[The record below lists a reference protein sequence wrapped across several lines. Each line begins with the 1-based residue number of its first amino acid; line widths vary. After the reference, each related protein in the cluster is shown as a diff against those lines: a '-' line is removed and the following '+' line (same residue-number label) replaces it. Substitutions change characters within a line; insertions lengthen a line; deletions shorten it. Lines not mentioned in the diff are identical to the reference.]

1 MNAAEIARAL
11 GGRKAGAWWSCRCPA
26 HDDHNPSLGVRDGDR
41 SVIVRCFAGCD
52 SRDVIGALQARGL
65 WDGRD
70 DYRSRAEPRPRRE
83 PDRAG
88 TTAAAREI
96 WRKARPAAGTI
107 VARYLAARG
116 IEAPIPP
123 TLRFLAECWHRE
135 TRTAWPVMLAAVTR
149 WPDRE
154 PCAVHRTFLERDGT
168 DKAPI
173 EPAKKTLGAG
183 AGGAVRLAP
192 AGETLA
198 LAEGIETAL
207 AVMVASGLPTW
218 AALSAGN
225 LAAVR
230 LPDLPLAAEVV
241 IAADHDASGSGQRF
255 AGRAAERLI
264 REGRR
269 VRIAFP
275 PTIGTDFNDMLAEP
289 AP

>member
-1 MNAAEIARAL
+1 MTAAEIARAL
-11 GGRKAGAWWSCRCPA
+11 GGRKAGVWWSCRCVA
-26 HDDHNPSLGVRDGDR
+26 HADRNPSLGVRDGDR

-52 SRDVIGALQARGL
+52 SRDVIAALRARGL

-70 DYRSRAEPRPRRE
+70 DYRPRAEPRPRRE

-88 TTAAAREI
+88 TTAAARAL
-96 WRKARPAAGTI
+96 WRKARPACGTI
-107 VARYLAARG
+107 VARYLAARA
-116 IEAPIPP
+116 IEAPVPP

-135 TRTAWPVMLAAVTR
+135 TRTAWPAMLAAVTR

-154 PCAVHRTFLERDGT
+154 PCAVHRSFLKPDGSG
-168 DKAPI
+168 KAPI
-173 EPAKKTLGAG
+173 EPAKKTLGPVV
-183 AGGAVRLAP
+183 GGAVRLAP

-198 LAEGIETAL
+198 LAEGLETGF
-207 AVMVASGLPTW
+207 AVMVACGLPTW

-241 IAADHDASGSGQRF
+241 IAADHDASGTGRRF
-255 AGRAAERLI
+255 AERAAERFV

-269 VRIAFP
+269 VRIALP
-275 PTIGTDFNDMLAEP
+275 PTVGDFNDLLAEP

>member
-1 MNAAEIARAL
+1 M
-11 GGRKAGAWWSCRCPA
+11 
-26 HDDHNPSLGVRDGDR
+26 
-41 SVIVRCFAGCD
+41 
-52 SRDVIGALQARGL
+52 QARGL

-70 DYRSRAEPRPRRE
+70 DYCSRAEPRPRYE

-88 TTAAAREI
+88 TTAAARAL
-96 WRKARPAAGTI
+96 WRKARPGCGTI

-123 TLRFLAECWHRE
+123 TLRFLVEGWHGA
-135 TRTAWPVMLAAVTR
+135 TRATWAVMLAAVTR

-154 PCAVHRTFLERDGT
+154 PCAVHRTFLKMDGS

-173 EPAKKTLGAG
+173 EPAKTTLGSV

-225 LAAVR
+225 LAAVV
-230 LPDLPLAAEVV
+230 LPPLPLAGEVV
-241 IAADHDASGSGQRF
+241 IAADHDSSGTGQRF
-255 AGRAAERLI
+255 AERAAERLI

-269 VRIAFP
+269 VRIALP
-275 PTIGTDFNDMLAEP
+275 PTVGTDFNDVLGDP

>member
-26 HDDHNPSLGVRDGDR
+26 HDDRNPSLGVRDGDR

-52 SRDVIGALQARGL
+52 PRDVISALRARGL
-65 WDGRD
+65 WRDPD
-70 DYRSRAEPRPRRE
+70 DYRSRAEPRPHRE

-88 TTAAAREI
+88 TTAAAREL
-96 WRKARPAAGTI
+96 WRRARPAAGSI
-107 VARYLAARG
+107 VARYLTARA
-116 IEAPIPP
+116 IEAPVPP

-135 TRTAWPVMLAAVTR
+135 TRTAWPAMLAAVTR

-154 PCAVHRTFLERDGT
+154 PCAVHRSFLKPDGSG
-168 DKAPI
+168 KAPI
-173 EPAKKTLGAG
+173 EPAKKTLGPVV
-183 AGGAVRLAP
+183 GGAVRLAP

-218 AALSAGN
+218 AALFAGN
-225 LAAVR
+225 LAAVV
-230 LPDLPLAAEVV
+230 LPPLPLAGEVV
-241 IAADHDASGSGQRF
+241 IAADHDSSGTGQRF
-255 AGRAAERLI
+255 AEHAAERLI

-269 VRIAFP
+269 VRIALP
-275 PTIGTDFNDMLAEP
+275 PTIGTDFADLLAEP